1 MSEYR
6 IFETTGFQ
14 RDLVGLGPEA
24 AKRIQNALANRVYPV
39 LRAAPRELP
48 SAARLQ
54 DWDPPTWRIR
64 IGTWRLFFEIDDEK
78 RVVFLTAAD
87 HRKDAYRYSR
97 EWPLP

>member
-1 MSEYR
+1 LSEYR

-14 RDLVGLGPEA
+14 RDLAGLGPEA
-24 AKRIQNALANRVYPV
+24 AKRIQSTLAKRVYPV
-39 LRAAPRELP
+39 LRAAPREVP
-48 SAARLQ
+48 SAARLK

-87 HRKDAYRYSR
+87 HRKDAYR
-97 EWPLP
+97 

>member
-14 RDLVGLGPEA
+14 RDLSSLGPEA
-24 AKRIQNALANRVYPV
+24 AKRIRNTLSRRVYPV
-39 LRAAPRELP
+39 LRAAPREVP
-48 SAARLQ
+48 SAARLR

-78 RVVFLTAAD
+78 RIVVLTAAD
-87 HRKDAYRYSR
+87 HRKDAYR
-97 EWPLP
+97 

>member
-14 RDLVGLGPEA
+14 RDLSSLGPEA
-24 AKRIQNALANRVYPV
+24 ARRIQNTLARRVYPV

-48 SAARLQ
+48 SAARLK
-54 DWDPPTWRIR
+54 DWDPTWRIR
-64 IGTWRLFFEIDDEK
+64 IGEWRLFFEIDDVK

-87 HRKDAYRYSR
+87 HRKDAYR
-97 EWPLP
+97 

>member
-14 RDLVGLGPEA
+14 RDVASLGPEA
-24 AKRIQNALANRVYPV
+24 AKRIQGTLARRVYPV
-39 LRAAPRELP
+39 LRAAPREAP
-48 SAARLQ
+48 SAARLK

-64 IGTWRLFFEIDDEK
+64 IGSWRLFFEIDDVP

-87 HRKDAYRYSR
+87 HRKDAYR
-97 EWPLP
+97 